1 VAAKELIIVGGA
13 NGAGKTTF
21 AVEYASRHNCLYLG
35 ADAIAAELAPD
46 TPELVPVA
54 AGEELLRR
62 LTAALSGEDMVVLES
77 TLAGRTLR
85 HVIGNARDNGF
96 TITIV
101 YLFLDSPDTCVERV
115 EERVQKGG
123 HFVPE
128 SDIRRRFFR
137 SIRNFWRLYRSLA
150 DHWVLVYNSG
160 NQPLDVA
167 AGTAED
173 VSVRDAELYAAFARW
188 LEGDNDG

>member
-1 VAAKELIIVGGA
+1 MAGKELTVVGGA

-35 ADAIAAELAPD
+35 ADAIAAELRPDAPG
-46 TPELVPVA
+46 LVPVA
-54 AGEELLRR
+54 AGEELTRR
-62 LTAALSGEDMVVLES
+62 LTAALSRNDTIVLES
-77 TLAGRTLR
+77 TLAGRTLP
-85 HVIGNARDNGF
+85 HVIGSARNNGF

-115 EERVQKGG
+115 KERVQKGG
-123 HFVPE
+123 HSVPE
-128 SDIRRRFFR
+128 SDVRRRFHR
-137 SIRNFWRLYRSLA
+137 SIRNFWRLYRPLA
-150 DHWVLVYNSG
+150 DHWLLIYNSG

-173 VSVRDAELYAAFARW
+173 FTIRDAELYATFIG
-188 LEGDNDG
+188 LIEDDIDG